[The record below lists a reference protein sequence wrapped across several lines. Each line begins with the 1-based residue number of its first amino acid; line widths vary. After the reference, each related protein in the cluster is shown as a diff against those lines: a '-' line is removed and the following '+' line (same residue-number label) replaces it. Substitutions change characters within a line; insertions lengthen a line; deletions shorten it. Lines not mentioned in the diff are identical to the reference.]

1 MTLIF
6 DLLPELEAIRREVRP
21 GDDETMVVSLTRTYD
36 ADAADVWDA
45 LTTPERLARW
55 FSQVTGD
62 LREGGTFQI
71 QGNAGGEIR
80 RCEPPAALSLT
91 FGGPDS
97 IVDLRLTPDGERT
110 TLVLEHAVPL
120 AMAGS
125 GAGALYPGP
134 GWDGAFLGL
143 GIHLRGGVIGD
154 PFEAANTPEMIEFN
168 AGSIDRWTGVV
179 EASGTATAEQ
189 LAEARAVAIQQYT
202 VLPEG

>member
-6 DLLPELEAIRREVRP
+6 DLLPELEAIRRDVRP
-21 GDDETMVVSLTRTYD
+21 GDGTVVVSLTRSYD
-36 ADAADVWDA
+36 AEPTDVWEA
-45 LTTPERLARW
+45 LTTPDRLARW
-55 FSQVTGD
+55 FSTVTGD

-80 RCEPPAALSLT
+80 RCDPPTRLSLT

-97 IVDLRLTPDGERT
+97 IVDLHLTPDGGRT

-143 GIHLRGGVIGD
+143 AIHLRGGVIGD
-154 PFEAANTPEMIEFN
+154 PFEAANTPEVIEFN
-168 AGSIDRWTGVV
+168 KGSIDRWTAAV
-179 EASGTATAEQ
+179 EASGTATPEQ
-189 LAEARAVAIQQYT
+189 VAEARAVAVQQYT
-202 VLPEG
+202 VLPEA

>member
-6 DLLPELEAIRREVRP
+6 DLLPELEAIRRDVRP
-21 GDDETMVVSLTRTYD
+21 GDGTVVVSLTRTYD
-36 ADAADVWDA
+36 AEPTDVWEA
-45 LTTPERLARW
+45 LTTPDRLARW
-55 FSQVTGD
+55 FSSVTGD

-80 RCEPPAALSLT
+80 RCDPPAWLSLT

-97 IVDLRLTPDGERT
+97 IVDLRLAPDGERT

-143 GIHLRGGVIGD
+143 AIHLRGGVIGD
-154 PFEAANTPEMIEFN
+154 PFEAANTPEVIEFN
-168 AGSIDRWTGVV
+168 KGSIDRWTAAV
-179 EASGTATAEQ
+179 EASGTATPEQ
-189 LAEARAVAIQQYT
+189 VAEARAVAVQQYT

>member
-6 DLLPELEAIRREVRP
+6 DLLPELEAIRRDVRP
-21 GDDETMVVSLTRTYD
+21 GGGTVVVSLTRTYD
-36 ADAADVWDA
+36 AEPTDVWEA
-45 LTTPERLARW
+45 LTTPDRLARW
-55 FSQVTGD
+55 FSSVTGD

-80 RCEPPAALSLT
+80 RCDPPSRLSLT

-97 IVDLRLTPDGERT
+97 IVDLLLTPDGGRT

-143 GIHLRGGVIGD
+143 AIHLRGGVIGD
-154 PFEAANTPEMIEFN
+154 PFEAANTPEVIEFN
-168 AGSIDRWTGVV
+168 KGSIDRWTAAV
-179 EASGTATAEQ
+179 EASGTATPEQ
-189 LAEARAVAIQQYT
+189 VAEARAVAVQQYT